1 MNIALWIVT
10 ALLAVVFLAVGFMK
24 LTQPKPALVKAGQ
37 GWAEDYSDSGVRAI
51 GGLEV
56 LGALGLVLPA
66 LLDTATI
73 LVPLAAVGL
82 AVLMV
87 GAAFTHARR
96 GEYPNIV
103 ANLVLAAL
111 AIFIA
116 VQRFGPHSF

>member
-1 MNIALWIVT
+1 MNIALWIIT

-24 LTQPKPALVKAGQ
+24 LTQPKPALVTGGQ
-37 GWAEDYSDSGVRAI
+37 GWAEDYPDNGIKAI
-51 GGLEV
+51 GALEV
-56 LGALGLVLPA
+56 IGALGLVLPA
-66 LLDTATI
+66 LLNTASI

-87 GAAFTHARR
+87 GAAITHARR